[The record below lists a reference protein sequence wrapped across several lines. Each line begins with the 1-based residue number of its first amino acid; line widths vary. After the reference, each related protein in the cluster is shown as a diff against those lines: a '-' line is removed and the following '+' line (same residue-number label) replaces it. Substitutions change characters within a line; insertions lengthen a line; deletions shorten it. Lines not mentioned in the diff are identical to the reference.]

1 MNRFQ
6 PKQIRAVSAA
16 RVVLGVVLLFAC
28 LSSVVPLASVSAGS
42 MCRLACCA
50 GKAPHAAGSCMGS
63 SCLAVLPKHP
73 ASAWDQAKT
82 NQAAPPAKPDQAPRE
97 ADQEEHR
104 CDHHAQSKRV
114 VHRPEPAPPVP
125 DQSQNKAI
133 ETTVSAA
140 TSPGMPCQF
149 DCGSAVSANSNRQ
162 QDSAT
167 LADGV
172 RLEAPTAM
180 HSSNSDYRGAQIR
193 EALWRQGAPRGPPL
207 SPDS

>member
-6 PKQIRAVSAA
+6 PKQIRAVSAT

-42 MCRLACCA
+42 MCRLACCV
-50 GKAPHAAGSCMGS
+50 GKAPHAAGSCMGGF
-63 SCLAVLPKHP
+63 CLAALRKHA
-73 ASAWDQAKT
+73 ASTGDQAKR
-82 NQAAPPAKPDQAPRE
+82 NQAAPQVKPDQAEPE
-97 ADQEEHR
+97 TDQEEHS
-104 CDHHAQSKRV
+104 CDHHAQPKPV

-125 DQSQNKAI
+125 DQPQNKAM

-140 TSPGMPCQF
+140 TPLGMPCQF

-172 RLEAPTAM
+172 RLGAPTAI

-207 SPDS
+207 FIS

>member
-42 MCRLACCA
+42 MCRLPCCA
-50 GKAPHAAGSCMGS
+50 GKAPHAAGSCMGG
-63 SCLAVLPKHP
+63 SCLAVLPKHA
-73 ASAWDQAKT
+73 ASTGDQAKT
-82 NQAAPPAKPDQAPRE
+82 NQAAPQAIPDQAEPE
-97 ADQEEHR
+97 ADQEEHS
-104 CDHHAQSKRV
+104 CDHHAQPKPV
-114 VHRPEPAPPVP
+114 VDTPEPAPPVP
-125 DQSQNKAI
+125 DQPQNQAI

-140 TSPGMPCQF
+140 TPPGMPCQF
-149 DCGSAVSANSNRQ
+149 DCGNAVSANSNRQ

-167 LADGV
+167 LANGV
-172 RLEAPTAM
+172 RIGAPTAI
-180 HSSNSDYRGAQIR
+180 HSSNSDYGGAQIR

-207 SPDS
+207 SLS